1 MEKIAYV
8 LVAASCGYLIV
19 ACWWTHSFF
28 RRQDWQ
34 TQESQGFAP
43 PVSILKPVRG
53 LDAGA
58 YENFASF
65 LRQDYPEYEVLFAV
79 SDPDDPAV
87 AVIDRLRRD
96 MPEARTSLVV
106 GVKQAFANPK
116 VSSLAVLTARA
127 AFDVLVISDS
137 DMRVGPDY
145 LRRVVEPLARPEVG
159 LVTCAYRGVA
169 PATLTAKLEALHMGV
184 TFLPEVIVAR
194 RFLDMQF
201 ALGATLALRRSDLE
215 QIGGWQ
221 AVGDY
226 LAEDSQLALRIAQT
240 GKKVVLSDY
249 LVDAYLGHTTWHEQW
264 HREVRWART
273 NRVARPREYAGII
286 LTFTV
291 PLAALL
297 LPLDPLEL
305 WSWLAV
311 GSALVVRLTTAWL
324 ITEATRNRS
333 LRRSFAWLPL
343 RDFLSAL
350 TWCAGVGGRH
360 VVWRGQK
367 YRLFADGRM
376 EPRAGSSS
384 LSMYS

>member
-1 MEKIAYV
+1 M

-19 ACWWTHSFF
+19 ACWWTRSFF
-28 RRQDWQ
+28 RNQDWQ
-34 TQESQGFAP
+34 TQRSHGFAP
-43 PVSILKPVRG
+43 PVSILKPVCG

-58 YENFASF
+58 YDNFASF

-96 MPEARTSLVV
+96 VPEARVSLVV
-106 GVKQAFANPK
+106 GVRQTFANPK
-116 VSSLAVLTARA
+116 VSSLAALTARA

-145 LRRVVEPLARPEVG
+145 LRRVVAPLARPEVG

-201 ALGATLALRRSDLE
+201 ALGATLALRRSDLA

-226 LAEDSQLALRIAQT
+226 LAEDSQLASRIAQT

-249 LVDAYLGHTTWHEQW
+249 LVDAYLGHTTWQEQW

-273 NRVARPREYAGII
+273 NRVVRPKEYTGII

-291 PLAALL
+291 PLAVLL
-297 LPLDPLEL
+297 LPLDPLGL
-305 WSWLAV
+305 WSWLVV
-311 GSALVVRLTTAWL
+311 GGALVVRWTTAWL
-324 ITEATRNRS
+324 IAEATHNRS
-333 LRRSFAWLPL
+333 LCRYFAWLPL

-350 TWCAGVGGRH
+350 TWCAGAGGRH
-360 VVWRGQK
+360 VVWRGQR
-367 YRLFADGRM
+367 YRLLADGRM
-376 EPRAGSSS
+376 KPRAG
-384 LSMYS
+384 